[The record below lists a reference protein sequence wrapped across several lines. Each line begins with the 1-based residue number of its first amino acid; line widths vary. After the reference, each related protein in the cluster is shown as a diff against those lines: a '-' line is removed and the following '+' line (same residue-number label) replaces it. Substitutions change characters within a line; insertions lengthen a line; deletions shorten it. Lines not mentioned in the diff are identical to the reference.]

1 MPAALAAGLLTVT
14 ACGSG
19 SSALPATVSSVTAT
33 NPVIGKLTT
42 ITISGSNLSSSIS
55 PVTTGCTGLV
65 AISSASTTSK
75 EFTCTPNA
83 PLVGVTVNYGAQT
96 PYATN
101 LNVRHIASVTAD
113 TPVQGWLTT
122 FTVTGDQ
129 LPATITPIAL
139 ACSGTSVI
147 ASSSMTTRQFTCT
160 PSAPNVEISIDFG
173 AASPFQTIISAAA
186 APSVNAVTSS
196 GISYGKL
203 TTFSIQGSNLSA
215 AVNPSATGCSTLV
228 NTASSSSALREF
240 TCTPD
245 GTSVGVTINFG
256 GGTLYTT
263 SLAVPLPQVTFV
275 TTLGLVVVELYPDKA
290 PASVKNFLS
299 YVDNGFYTNT
309 IFHRVVPGFVTQG
322 GGFVS
327 DVTNTIAQKAN
338 STAPIVL
345 ESNNGLSNLKYS
357 VAMARTF
364 APDSATSQ
372 FYFNAAN
379 NSASLDYKASSAG
392 ANGYAVF
399 GKAISGTNVLD
410 SMNAVANAT
419 LSSGAY
425 SGYQNVPTT
434 ALVLQS
440 AARTQ

>member
-1 MPAALAAGLLTVT
+1 MT

-113 TPVQGWLTT
+113 TPVQGWPTT
-122 FTVTGDQ
+122 FTITGDQ
-129 LPATITPIAL
+129 LPVTIMPTAL
-139 ACSGTSVI
+139 ACSTISVI
-147 ASSSMTTRQFTCT
+147 ASSSVTTRQFTCT
-160 PSAPNVEISIDFG
+160 PSASNVEISIDFG

-186 APSVNAVTSS
+186 TPSIASVTAS

-215 AVNPSATGCSTLV
+215 ALSPLATGCSTPV
-228 NTASSSSALREF
+228 ITPNSTSSLMEF

-245 GTSVGVTINFG
+245 GTSVGVSINSRVG
-256 GGTLYTT
+256 SLYTA

-299 YVDNGFYTNT
+299 YVGNGFYTNT

-345 ESNNGLSNLKYS
+345 ESNNGLSNLKYTL
-357 VAMARTF
+357 AMARTS

-379 NSASLDYKASSAG
+379 NSASLDYKASTFG

-399 GKAISGTNVLD
+399 GKAISGTNILD

-419 LSSGAY
+419 LSGGAY
-425 SGYQNVPTT
+425 SGYPNVPTT

-440 AARTQ
+440 ATRTQ